1 MQASASGRASAR
13 SQAFLG
19 GWRLLRLL
27 LIGFAA
33 AVLLRLTV
41 LQVYTVSSESMEPT
55 LRAGDRVLVWKLAAR
70 SQPAR
75 GDVVVF
81 DGRDTLAPGESEPN
95 LLRSL
100 LLAEPLDRSLF
111 VKRVIGIG
119 GDEVKCCDERGRLL
133 VNGRPLAET
142 YLMGAAA
149 DTDFDVEVPLGHF
162 FVLGDNRLASLD
174 SLDLLGA
181 PGGGMIPT
189 SRIVGS
195 VTAIAWP
202 PARMRAVD

>member
-1 MQASASGRASAR
+1 MQASAGGRASAR

-19 GWRLLRLL
+19 GWRLARLL
-27 LIGFAA
+27 LVGFAA
-33 AVLLRLTV
+33 ALLLRLTV

-55 LRAGDRVLVWKLAAR
+55 LQSGDRVLVWKLAAR
-70 SQPAR
+70 SEPER

-81 DGRDTLAPGESEPN
+81 DGRDTLAPGESEPA

-119 GDEVKCCDERGRLL
+119 GDEVKCCDPEGRLS
-133 VNGRPLAET
+133 VNGRALAET
-142 YLMGAAA
+142 YLAGPAA
-149 DTDFDVEVPLGHF
+149 DVDFDVRVPAGHM
-162 FVLGDNRLASLD
+162 FVLGDHRLRSLD

-189 SRIVGS
+189 SRIVGR
-195 VTAIAWP
+195 VVAIGWP
-202 PARMRAVD
+202 PARMGALD